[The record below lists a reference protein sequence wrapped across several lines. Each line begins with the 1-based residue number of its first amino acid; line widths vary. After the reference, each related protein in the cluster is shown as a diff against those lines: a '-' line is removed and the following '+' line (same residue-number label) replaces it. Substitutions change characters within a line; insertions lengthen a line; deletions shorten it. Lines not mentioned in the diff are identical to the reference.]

1 MENSR
6 RESAGKELTLRQQ
19 RKLDHMIVFVDKN
32 GWQSGGSVEET
43 IGSNNIAERFAAF
56 QWHTQEIDGHDIDAI
71 RKAIDNA
78 RAEKDGQALSYA
90 TA

>member
-1 MENSR
+1 MAERGFCGRDDS
-6 RESAGKELTLRQQ
+6 
-19 RKLDHMIVFVDKN
+19 
-32 GWQSGGSVEET
+32 
-43 IGSNNIAERFAAF
+43 SNNIAERFAAF